1 MVEGERKQ
9 ATVLHCT
16 VANAAGVVERLGSM
30 TMQELM
36 RELMRIADEAVRRYE
51 GMISQRHADGFVA
64 VFGTPIVHEDDGQ
77 RSILAALAIQDR
89 FRALASQHRREKD
102 DRLDLQIGIHTG
114 PLVVTRV
121 ADAHHVEYTAVGETM
136 RMADLLQQFA
146 EPGAVLLRRRVGRS
160 RHCPGGRWR
169 ARVPNDRPGTRA
181 ESSAASGAR
190 ARPHGRPAR

>member
-1 MVEGERKQ
+1 M
-9 ATVLHCT
+9 LHCT

-64 VFGTPIVHEDDGQ
+64 VFGTPVVHEDDGQ

-89 FRALASQHRREKD
+89 FRALASRHRREED

-146 EPGAVLLRRRVGRS
+146 EPGAVLLSETTRRVVGDVS
-160 RHCPGGRWR
+160 VDPVIVPAAAGGRAYR
-169 ARVPNDRPGTRA
+169 TTGLVREPKAAPRLARRLRQPKTHP
-181 ESSAASGAR
+181 
-190 ARPHGRPAR
+190 